1 MKKKKKGRFCRCFGV
16 CLPKC
21 CCAQRNNNDVKPW
34 EGGRATSVATHR
46 YGGKQ
51 REILER
57 VGCGRSVAVLEVTE
71 GWVRRKQFG
80 VGNALLVMR
89 LL

>member
-1 MKKKKKGRFCRCFGV
+1 M
-16 CLPKC
+16 
-21 CCAQRNNNDVKPW
+21 KPW
-34 EGGRATSVATHR
+34 EGGRATSRATHR

-51 REILER
+51 REILEQ
-57 VGCGRSVAVLEVTE
+57 GDPVAALEVTE